1 MKHVMVDIETLGMPP
16 KGALL
21 QIGACMFDPYR
32 AQDTEEL
39 VVDSFLV
46 SVRRGYYEGMRDDTW
61 AVEPRTVEWWGEQS
75 EAAQEGLML
84 NLVSSPREALVRFT
98 EWLTASNFVRE
109 AKNSQTV
116 AQVWANPPTFDLA
129 ILNYAF
135 DACDLQRPWHYRQ
148 EKDARTLMWLGQN
161 IPNMRQGFAA
171 LLNGLVPHR
180 GDHDAIR
187 QALYVQRAL
196 ARIARLN
203 GGLTVFDHARSS

>member
-1 MKHVMVDIETLGMPP
+1 MKHVMLDIETLGMPP

-46 SVRRGYYEGMRDDTW
+46 SVRRGYYDGMRDDTW
-61 AVEPRTVEWWGEQS
+61 AVEPRTVQWWGEQS
-75 EAAQEGLML
+75 EEAQEGLML
-84 NLVSSPREALVRFT
+84 NLVSSPREALVRFS
-98 EWLTASNFVRE
+98 EWLTANDFTRE
-109 AKNSQTV
+109 AKNSQDV

-135 DACDLQRPWHYRQ
+135 DACDLKRPWHYRQ

-161 IPNMRQGFAA
+161 IPNMGQGFTE

-196 ARIARLN
+196 ARMARLN
-203 GGLTVFDHARSS
+203 GGLTVFDHARAS